1 MHGIPE
7 TDGIYHA
14 MKPDGTFITAV
25 VYNSKN
31 RPDVV
36 FSALGDLDGVTE
48 GYVYV
53 SDDALNIDMIQPV
66 AKEEEDDEKGELTLS
81 VLHLVQVIKHI
92 SMLRKVSPDEVLQ
105 EVSNHVN
112 CVRMLK

>member
-1 MHGIPE
+1 MHGIPDK
-7 TDGIYHA
+7 DGIYHA
-14 MKPDGTFITAV
+14 MKPDGTFVTVV

-53 SDDALNIDMIQPV
+53 SEDALSLGMIQPNV
-66 AKEEEDDEKGELTLS
+66 KEEEDDEKGELTLS
-81 VLHLVQVIKHI
+81 VLHLVQVIKQI
-92 SMLRKVSPDEVLQ
+92 SILRKVSPDEVLQ